1 MIRKI
6 KSYISRS
13 KTIAILCHIHS
24 DGDALCSSFALADI
38 LSAKGKEV
46 VCILEE
52 EPGEKYDFLNGKYVV
67 FSDSLVKEFDMCIA
81 VDCGDIS
88 RLGKRVE
95 IFNKAKVTL
104 NIDHHK
110 TNNDFAMFNVV
121 KPEYCAAAEVLAEF
135 FEKIRFKLS
144 DNAARLLY
152 AGIMSDS
159 GSLKYSNVRAETH
172 VWVSKL
178 LRYDF
183 DHAEVNRLL
192 FDSQTMGLVRL
203 TGHIMNNVECF
214 ENGLISFISSDD
226 SMLEEYGVEESEANA
241 LINIPRKI
249 KGAQIAIELKM
260 RSGLVRASLRS
271 NGRCDV
277 NRVAALFGGGGH
289 EKAAGVTFNGK
300 TMDEAKE
307 LLIKAATDELKR
319 CGL

>member
-6 KSYISRS
+6 KSHISRS
-13 KTIAILCHIHS
+13 KTIAILCHINS

-38 LSAKGKEV
+38 LTAKGKDV

-67 FSDSLVKEFDMCIA
+67 FSGSVPKEYDMCIA

-95 IFNKAKVTL
+95 IFNNAKVTL

-110 TNNDFAMFNVV
+110 TNNNFAMFNVV
-121 KPEYCAAAEVLAEF
+121 KPDYCAAAEVLAEF
-135 FEKIRFKLS
+135 FKKICFKLS

-159 GSLKYSNVRAETH
+159 GCLKFSNVRPETH
-172 VWVSKL
+172 IWVSRL
-178 LRYDF
+178 LHYKF

-192 FDSQTMGLVRL
+192 FDSQSMELVRL
-203 TGHIMNNVECF
+203 TGYIMSNVECF
-214 ENGLISFISSDD
+214 ENGLISLISSDD
-226 SMLEEYGVEESEANA
+226 SMLREYGVEASDANT

-249 KGAQIAIELKM
+249 KGSQIAIELKS
-260 RSGLVRASLRS
+260 RNGLVRASLRS
-271 NGRCDV
+271 NGICDV
-277 NRVAALFGGGGH
+277 NRIAGLFGGGGH
-289 EKAAGVTFNGK
+289 VKAAGITFSGE
-300 TMDEAKE
+300 TMEEAKA
-307 LLIKAATDELKR
+307 LLLKAAADELKR